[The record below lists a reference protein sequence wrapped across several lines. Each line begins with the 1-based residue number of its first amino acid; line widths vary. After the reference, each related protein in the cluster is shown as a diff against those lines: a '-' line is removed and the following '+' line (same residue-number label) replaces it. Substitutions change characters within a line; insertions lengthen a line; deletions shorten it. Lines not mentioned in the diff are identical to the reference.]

1 MRRSTHGA
9 WVIASLFLLSSLEA
23 SSVTPSSSDR
33 SDAINKHTL
42 IQTSS
47 GMPAEQREMLGM
59 RMFMRDMLRSTASL
73 TEMKLSA
80 SDAALLS
87 SLISTE
93 TAFQASVVEDSSR
106 AMETICTWGEAADAG
121 VLAAAVT
128 AIDEAESN
136 KRTTRYGAF
145 LRSLSEDGR
154 AKILAVLLDIT
165 SAATSSKVNLASLA
179 TERPDIVKQGILQK
193 CAGRS
198 TGQPSGSVQSADQ
211 RVHSKGT
218 ER

>member
-1 MRRSTHGA
+1 MRRSTHSA

-23 SSVTPSSSDR
+23 SSVTPNSSDR

-42 IQTSS
+42 IQTFSD
-47 GMPAEQREMLGM
+47 MPAEQREMLGM
-59 RMFMRDMLRSTASL
+59 RMFMGDMLRSTASL
-73 TEMKLSA
+73 KEMKLSA

-93 TAFQASVVEDSSR
+93 AAFQASVVEDSSR
-106 AMETICTWGEAADAG
+106 AMETICTWGETADAG
-121 VLAAAVT
+121 VLGAAVT

-136 KRTTRYGAF
+136 KRATRYGAF

-165 SAATSSKVNLASLA
+165 SAGSSSKVNLASLA
-179 TERPDIVKQGILQK
+179 TERPDIVKQGILRK
-193 CAGRS
+193 CVRMS
-198 TGQPSGSVQSADQ
+198 SGQPSGSVQSADQ
-211 RVHSKGT
+211 RVIPVHP
-218 ER
+218 